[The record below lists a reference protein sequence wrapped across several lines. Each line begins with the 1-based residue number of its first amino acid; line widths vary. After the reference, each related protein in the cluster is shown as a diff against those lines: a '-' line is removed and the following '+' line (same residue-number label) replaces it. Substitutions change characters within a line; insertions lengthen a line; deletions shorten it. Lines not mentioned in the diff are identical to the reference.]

1 MLLLPRG
8 SMIARAA
15 AKALSE
21 YSSGKVAETLQ
32 IKFLFNTLSVINVE
46 GGKDIKTIP
55 PHPTHL

>member
-1 MLLLPRG
+1 
-8 SMIARAA
+8 MIARAA